1 MKGRKELKRRRSER
15 EGEDKRKGRKE
26 ERREGTGGEE
36 RGDKEESQ
44 REREVEMER
53 GGMAIGG
60 RGICRDVTQ
69 SGSFSF

>member
-44 REREVEMER
+44 REREVEMEGRNGNR
-53 GGMAIGG
+53 GAWYL
-60 RGICRDVTQ
+60 
-69 SGSFSF
+69 S